1 MNKWKV
7 LDHEYL
13 DQDSMEMVKIFDP
26 HPGQLEIVE
35 HDALYKV
42 ASCGRRFGKSNL
54 GGKELVP
61 WAIQAKI
68 EAAALAAQGRRR
80 EFWIVGPE
88 YADSEKEF
96 RVFYDTAKKLGFP
109 FDRPGTY
116 YSVKTGDM
124 SVSLWDGAFILHAK
138 SEARP
143 TSLVGEGLS
152 GVIMAEAAK
161 MKENTWLQY
170 IMPSLADFNG
180 FAYFTTTPEGKN
192 WFYRLYLEAMKDGK
206 LNWNGWRMPCWR
218 NPFVYTIAGR
228 AGERDASRIPPEQF
242 TKDEHVRRLLHIMN
256 EHPSY
261 SAFEIAAS
269 KKLQID
275 PTVVQAANNNTIPM
289 FTQEY
294 AADFT
299 DFVGK
304 VFKEFDEETHSR
316 LLPFN
321 RNWETVAAVDYGY
334 CVDTETEILT
344 KSGWKRH
351 DQVVEGEECLTLN
364 TKTNLAEWGN
374 ILHVSTHNG
383 RFAMKRMKSKSH
395 DSFSTDSHRWRVKWL
410 NNQKEW
416 NWRWKMSENF
426 TDNDYIPTALPVTN
440 LPETQKYSD
449 ALVELIAWYWTEGS
463 RWSFG
468 KGNHR
473 GVNLGGE
480 ITQNTGPNLESIKT
494 CLYQLYGNESETLR
508 DGKLINR
515 QPKWRV
521 DYDYRRENGAK
532 VLLNGPALAPILEH
546 VRGFDKIVDYNFI
559 ALLTKAQLELF
570 IKTSIDADGSIRKK
584 SGTYYISQSK
594 WERLEP
600 LQMACQLAGY
610 QTVLRKEENGYGS
623 LTIFIRYNQFHP
635 KSIVQDEEWE
645 GTVWCPTTNNGT
657 WLARRNGTVYFTG
670 NRNPNVWLLIQIGPY
685 GEINV
690 IDELY
695 QENLA
700 PDEFAQEV
708 IRRGLCPD
716 NLTWFYP
723 DPALPGDTKTLEN
736 IFRRNGRRATSRHH
750 TGGELQDRLNLIR
763 LALKDRIT
771 DTELSQ
777 PQWQSHPPQ
786 RDKRRPRLMIST
798 KCPMTLHEFGEY
810 RYPDKKDEQQE
821 TSTKR
826 FELPMKKDDH
836 TPEALGR
843 MLASRYHDMSTQY
856 GNGTRVSK
864 ARFLSSLGNT
874 RYDHAG
880 GVPAGIPS
888 RHTTKRRGNW
898 MSGR

>member
-13 DQDSMEMVKIFDP
+13 DQDSMEMVKVFDP

-68 EAAALAAQGRRR
+68 ESAALAAQGRRR

-96 RVFYDTAKKLGFP
+96 RVFYDTAKKLGMP

-116 YSVKTGDM
+116 YSVQTGDM

-143 TSLVGEGLS
+143 TSLVGEALS

-180 FAYFTTTPEGKN
+180 WAMFTTTPEGKN
-192 WFYRLYLEAMKDGK
+192 WLYRLYLDAIKGNK
-206 LNWNGWRMPCWR
+206 LNWMGWRMPCWK

-228 AGERDASRIPPEQF
+228 AGERDISKIPPEQF
-242 TKDEHVRRLLHIMN
+242 TRDDHVRILIHLMN
-256 EHPSY
+256 EHPQY
-261 SAFEIAAS
+261 SSFEIIQS
-269 KKLQID
+269 EGLQID
-275 PTVVQAANNNTIPM
+275 PTVAQAANDNTIPM

-316 LLPFN
+316 LLSYN

-334 CVDTETEILT
+334 
-344 KSGWKRH
+344 
-351 DQVVEGEECLTLN
+351 
-364 TKTNLAEWGN
+364 
-374 ILHVSTHNG
+374 
-383 RFAMKRMKSKSH
+383 
-395 DSFSTDSHRWRVKWL
+395 
-410 NNQKEW
+410 
-416 NWRWKMSENF
+416 
-426 TDNDYIPTALPVTN
+426 
-440 LPETQKYSD
+440 
-449 ALVELIAWYWTEGS
+449 
-463 RWSFG
+463 
-468 KGNHR
+468 
-473 GVNLGGE
+473 
-480 ITQNTGPNLESIKT
+480 
-494 CLYQLYGNESETLR
+494 
-508 DGKLINR
+508 
-515 QPKWRV
+515 
-521 DYDYRRENGAK
+521 
-532 VLLNGPALAPILEH
+532 
-546 VRGFDKIVDYNFI
+546 
-559 ALLTKAQLELF
+559 
-570 IKTSIDADGSIRKK
+570 
-584 SGTYYISQSK
+584 
-594 WERLEP
+594 
-600 LQMACQLAGY
+600 
-610 QTVLRKEENGYGS
+610 
-623 LTIFIRYNQFHP
+623 
-635 KSIVQDEEWE
+635 
-645 GTVWCPTTNNGT
+645 
-657 WLARRNGTVYFTG
+657 
-670 NRNPNVWLLIQIGPY
+670 RNPNVWLLIQIGPY

-700 PDEFAQEV
+700 PDEFANEV
-708 IRRGLCPD
+708 LRRGLCPD
-716 NLTWFYP
+716 TCSVFYP
-723 DPALPGDTKTLEN
+723 DPALPGYTRTLEN
-736 IFRRNGRRATSRHH
+736 IFRRNGKRATSRPH

-763 LALKDRIT
+763 LALKDRIV
-771 DTELSQ
+771 DNELSS
-777 PQWQSHPPQ
+777 PQWQSHPPKA
-786 RDKRRPRLMIST
+786 DKRRPRLMIST
-798 KCPMTLHEFGEY
+798 KCPMTLYEFGEY
-810 RYPDKKDEQQE
+810 RYPEKKDEQQE

-843 MLASRYHDMSTQY
+843 MLASRYHDMSAQY

-864 ARFLSSLGNT
+864 ARFLSSIGNT
-874 RYDHAG
+874 RYGSAG
-880 GVPAGIPS
+880 GVGETPAGVPS
-888 RHTTKRRGNW
+888 RHTSKRRGNW